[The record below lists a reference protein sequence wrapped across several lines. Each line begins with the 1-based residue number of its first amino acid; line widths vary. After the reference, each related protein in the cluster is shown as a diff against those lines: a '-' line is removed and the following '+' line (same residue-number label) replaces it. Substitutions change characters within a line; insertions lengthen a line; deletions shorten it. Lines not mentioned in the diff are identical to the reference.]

1 MKQAI
6 SKHMIKKKTIESKG
20 TVRRMDRDAQ
30 EVEGRDMEG
39 DFDWDGMRQEASRT
53 MIEEEGQLS
62 AFSASEL
69 AGFHT
74 ASGSKSLLVQSN
86 D

>member
-1 MKQAI
+1 
-6 SKHMIKKKTIESKG
+6 
-20 TVRRMDRDAQ
+20 
-30 EVEGRDMEG
+30 
-39 DFDWDGMRQEASRT
+39 MRQEASRT